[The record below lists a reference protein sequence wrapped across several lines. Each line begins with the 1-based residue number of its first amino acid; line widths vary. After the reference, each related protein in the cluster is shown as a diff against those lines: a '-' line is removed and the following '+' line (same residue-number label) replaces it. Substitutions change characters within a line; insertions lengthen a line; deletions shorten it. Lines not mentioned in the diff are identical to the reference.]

1 MMNNRINADME
12 SQRIRRNLTNT
23 QKKENYL
30 TREGLIVNSF
40 IKDKTSGLD
49 EFVTCENGC
58 VQCQNLTESYDTL
71 LISDN
76 AKMPEKL
83 NEREVKK
90 EKQLLPICAA
100 TTGVMGAL
108 AGVTAFIKNNAKQNL
123 NIDYAKKLPSL
134 TRNLSINEETHQAVY
149 RMIQAPNK
157 KTIIAGAG
165 VLTLSA
171 MAFMGK
177 TFIDGFKDI
186 WVKRK
191 EADIQ
196 KNLQENLIDVET
208 QSFSGKTEIIRSM
221 LSQKAKDFNMEL
233 GEPKAKEI
241 SFSGKKN
248 EQSKADKQSNF
259 LKNAGYF
266 AIGAASIASIIGLG
280 FVSMKN
286 LRKSDAFI
294 KQGKENIKKGIDK
307 IIENSNARKAEE
319 VGKENFEKMKELDGI
334 YLENMFIATEAAP
347 DTVAEKIGQLNWG
360 KEEKEKYL
368 EKVLFNMRKSTEKA
382 DSALGGTG
390 KDKPSFYSHVN
401 DYRAFFYNWLIDSSN
416 PQFRNLF
423 MGITG
428 VTAATYAGEVAG
440 GAVKDVQVKKYNAET
455 ELELQKRLVSTEL
468 RNFKSKKDSAIQPLC
483 DEFYKQK
490 ENGKS
495 KEELKVMADNILLEI
510 KNGAPFVYS

>member
-1 MMNNRINADME
+1 MNNRINADME

-23 QKKENYL
+23 QKRENNLTKE
-30 TREGLIVNSF
+30 GVIVNSF
-40 IKDKTSGLD
+40 IKDKNCSDDFTNCASGY
-49 EFVTCENGC
+49 CKC
-58 VQCQNLTESYDTL
+58 SNLTESYDTL

-83 NEREVKK
+83 NETEVKK
-90 EKQLLPICAA
+90 EKTLLPICAA
-100 TTGVMGAL
+100 TTGVMGAM
-108 AGVTAFIKNNAKQNL
+108 AGFTAFIKNNAKQNL

-149 RMIQAPNK
+149 RMIQSPNK
-157 KTIIAGAG
+157 KTMMAGAG

-208 QSFSGKTEIIRSM
+208 QSFSGKMGIVRSM
-221 LSQKAKDFNMEL
+221 LSQKANDFNIEL
-233 GEPKAKEI
+233 DKFNSKDSNV
-241 SFSGKKN
+241 SFNGNRADQNKPENNKN
-248 EQSKADKQSNF
+248 L

-266 AIGAASIASIIGLG
+266 ALGAASVASIIGLG

-286 LRKSDAFI
+286 LRKGNTYI
-294 KQGKENIKKGIDK
+294 KQGVENVKKGIDK
-307 IIENSNARKAEE
+307 IIESSNTRKIEE
-319 VGKENFEKMKELDGI
+319 VGKENFAKMKELDGV
-334 YLENMFIATEAAP
+334 YLENMFIASDSNP
-347 DTVAEKIGQLNWG
+347 DFVAQKINELNWD
-360 KEEKEKYL
+360 KAEKEKFL

-401 DYRAFFYNWLIDSSN
+401 DYRAFFYNWLIDSKN

-423 MGITG
+423 LGITG
-428 VTAATYAGEVAG
+428 VTAATYTGEVAG
-440 GAVKDVQVKKYNAET
+440 SAIKDVQVKKYNADT

-495 KEELKVMADNILLEI
+495 KDELKIMADNILLEI

>member
-1 MMNNRINADME
+1 MNNKINADME

-23 QKKENYL
+23 QKRENNLTKE
-30 TREGLIVNSF
+30 GIIVNSF
-40 IKDKTSGLD
+40 IKDKGGSD
-49 EFVTCENGC
+49 EFLSCTNNCC
-58 VQCQNLTESYDTL
+58 QCSNLAESYDTL

-83 NEREVKK
+83 TEIEAKK
-90 EKQLLPICAA
+90 EKSLLPICAA
-100 TTGVMGAL
+100 TTGVMGAI

-149 RMIQAPNK
+149 RMIQSPNK
-157 KTIIAGAG
+157 KTIVAGAG

-208 QSFSGKTEIIRSM
+208 QSFSGKMDIVRSM
-221 LSQKAKDFNMEL
+221 LSQKASDFSSEL
-233 GEPKAKEI
+233 DETGSKNSSVTFKGK
-241 SFSGKKN
+241 SGVKN
-248 EQSKADKQSNF
+248 ENQKNNNL
-259 LKNAGYF
+259 LKNVGYF
-266 AIGAASIASIIGLG
+266 AIGAASVASIIGLG
-280 FVSMKN
+280 FLSMKN
-286 LRKSDAFI
+286 LRKSDTYM
-294 KQGKENIKKGIDK
+294 KQGVENIKNGIDK
-307 IIENSNARKAEE
+307 IIENANARKVET
-319 VGKENFEKMKELDGI
+319 VSKENFEKMKELDGI
-334 YLENMFIATEAAP
+334 YLENMFIASESTP
-347 DTVAEKIGQLNWG
+347 DYVAEKVGNLNWE
-360 KEEKEKYL
+360 KAEKEKYL

-401 DYRAFFYNWLIDSSN
+401 DYRAFFYNWLIDSKN

-423 MGITG
+423 LGITG
-428 VTAATYAGEVAG
+428 VTAATYTGEVAG
-440 GAVKDVQVKKYNAET
+440 SAVKDVQVKKYNADT

-483 DEFYKQK
+483 EEFYKQK

-495 KEELKVMADNILLEI
+495 KDELKVMADSILMEI